1 MSCYGILED
10 KNAERVQTMKHWL
23 VKFQRK
29 AKTLWGYLCGI
40 LEKKTVCI
48 FWSAGPEKPAMIKKR
63 LDQLKENLV
72 LLRQLMMLSWGW
84 ETSAVKK
91 RPVSLRWN
99 LGVLP
104 QEHTDAQIWMT
115 WAFSELTV
123 AAWTHG
129 ETQASGLV
137 QFHCVAWLTLPVLP
151 VRSAELLL
159 WSQFTETVPVHSR
172 SPEPALNPCLVTAG
186 WGTAPVPSSSAQTFV
201 RLSFICYPEP
211 RPFISINPLLSL
223 HVQYKTLIL
232 AIYPPKYCEC
242 TALKLQLPHGCTPAH
257 PTLII

>member
-1 MSCYGILED
+1 MGSWKIRMPRECRRWSTGWWSFKGKQRFYWGHFYGI
-10 KNAERVQTMKHWL
+10 
-23 VKFQRK
+23 F
-29 AKTLWGYLCGI
+29 
-40 LEKKTVCI
+40 EKKQSV
-48 FWSAGPEKPAMIKKR
+48 FSNQLVLRNQLWLRKR

-72 LLRQLMMLSWGW
+72 FLRQLMMLSWGW

-99 LGVLP
+99 LLGVLP
-104 QEHTDAQIWMT
+104 QEHTEAQIWMT

-137 QFHCVAWLTLPVLP
+137 QFHCVAWLTPSVFP

-159 WSQFTETVPVHSR
+159 WSQFTETVPVHSH

-242 TALKLQLPHGCTPAH
+242 TALKLQLPHGWTPAH
-257 PTLII
+257 TTLII